1 MRSRNAPCLGVLPF
15 LAGVAALALALLS
28 CGGPADVIVSIER
41 WPAAATQL
49 RVRSQ
54 LNGTAG
60 QEQTLSSQTTRFVL
74 RLPPNAGGEIKLDVA
89 ALDANGCRAAT
100 GSLTVP
106 VPAGLRHYIEVTV
119 RLSENNPPLCGLHV
133 AVKNGSGQI
142 ISTPPGISC
151 SDSGGTCD
159 VDLPSG
165 TQVTLSALP
174 GYRSFGG
181 DFSGACSGSDSCSFV
196 LGKDS
201 TTTAYFTT
209 AACNTDGWCWYSPL
223 PTGNALAALWG
234 SSATDVWAVGAR
246 GTILHFDGTAWNG
259 GQAVTNEDLAG
270 VWGASGQDV
279 WAVGSKGTLLHYD
292 GTRWA
297 ASSAGLTSGLN
308 AVFGTSGSDVWAAGE
323 QGKVLHY
330 DGTRWSSV
338 DSGVT
343 TALNAIG
350 GAAPDEIYI
359 VGAMGVILRVQ
370 GSGLSKQTFAYSSDL
385 YAVRAGNGGDLW
397 VAGNTSFR
405 RSGGTWAPITRPTG
419 YVARGLGGSGA
430 NDMWSVSG
438 TWNSTSLI
446 GSGTIEHSNGITW
459 IDAALGQS
467 LPYLSAVWASGPND
481 AWAVGGYNDAA
492 DSAALYHW
500 DGLKWSR
507 SNPPAVRL
515 TLRSLCASRPSEVWA
530 GGDSGLLLRWDGH
543 RVRSLNSG
551 TGNSLASL
559 WCSSTGDLWSAGS
572 GAILRWDGNRFTS
585 QYALGSSYYPQ
596 SIWGTSSSDIYVPAS
611 NYNSTN
617 STYTG
622 YVFHWDG
629 AMWTITTVTTSV
641 FLTAISGTSSK
652 DLWLVGYGT
661 GGAGTPLA
669 WRSANGTSWPS
680 ISLSGGGSL
689 LDVWAASPTEVFA
702 VGNSSTV
709 QELVGSSFVL
719 RTLPAGAPS
728 TIMSI
733 HGTSSADVWAV
744 GIRGGL
750 IHRQGT
756 SWTTVQSSS
765 LRHLNRVLV
774 LAGNDVWIAG
784 DYSTLLRYQP

>member
-1 MRSRNAPCLGVLPF
+1 M
-15 LAGVAALALALLS
+15 
-28 CGGPADVIVSIER
+28 
-41 WPAAATQL
+41 
-49 RVRSQ
+49 
-54 LNGTAG
+54 
-60 QEQTLSSQTTRFVL
+60 
-74 RLPPNAGGEIKLDVA
+74 
-89 ALDANGCRAAT
+89 
-100 GSLTVP
+100 
-106 VPAGLRHYIEVTV
+106 
-119 RLSENNPPLCGLHV
+119 
-133 AVKNGSGQI
+133 
-142 ISTPPGISC
+142 
-151 SDSGGTCD
+151 
-159 VDLPSG
+159 
-165 TQVTLSALP
+165 
-174 GYRSFGG
+174 
-181 DFSGACSGSDSCSFV
+181 GA
-196 LGKDS
+196 
-201 TTTAYFTT
+201 
-209 AACNTDGWCWYSPL
+209 
-223 PTGNALAALWG
+223 
-234 SSATDVWAVGAR
+234 
-246 GTILHFDGTAWNG
+246 
-259 GQAVTNEDLAG
+259 
-270 VWGASGQDV
+270 
-279 WAVGSKGTLLHYD
+279 
-292 GTRWA
+292 
-297 ASSAGLTSGLN
+297 
-308 AVFGTSGSDVWAAGE
+308 
-323 QGKVLHY
+323 
-330 DGTRWSSV
+330 
-338 DSGVT
+338 
-343 TALNAIG
+343 
-350 GAAPDEIYI
+350 
-359 VGAMGVILRVQ
+359 ILRVQ

-585 QYALGSSYYPQ
+585 QYALGSSYYPCW
-596 SIWGTSSSDIYVPAS
+596 SIWGVEQRHLCAAS
-611 NYNSTN
+611 NHNSTN

-652 DLWLVGYGT
+652 DLWLVGT
-661 GGAGTPLA
+661 ALAVLAPRWRGAAQTAPAGLHQPE
-669 WRSANGTSWPS
+669 R
-680 ISLSGGGSL
+680 GGSL

-744 GIRGGL
+744 GI
-750 IHRQGT
+750 
-756 SWTTVQSSS
+756 
-765 LRHLNRVLV
+765 
-774 LAGNDVWIAG
+774 AGA
-784 DYSTLLRYQP
+784 